1 MKLKVKSNPLDF
13 SGGPVVQIL
22 CFHRWW
28 VQVRTL
34 VMGAKIPHAGLFSRE
49 KKKKKKRTTF
59 LIKKKK
65 KKEETQLLTRPH
77 KHFCDQHVDL
87 TPHCLLLPLTRPL
100 TVTLSFFLRFRH

>member
-49 KKKKKKRTTF
+49 KKKKKNNF
-59 LIKKKK
+59 FNLKKKK
-65 KKEETQLLTRPH
+65 KRKSS
-77 KHFCDQHVDL
+77 
-87 TPHCLLLPLTRPL
+87 CLPGPTSIS
-100 TVTLSFFLRFRH
+100 VINM